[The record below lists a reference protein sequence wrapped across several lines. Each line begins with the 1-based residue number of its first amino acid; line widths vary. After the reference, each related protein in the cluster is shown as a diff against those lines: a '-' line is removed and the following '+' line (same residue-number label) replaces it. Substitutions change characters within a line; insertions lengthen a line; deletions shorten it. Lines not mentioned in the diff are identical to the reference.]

1 MQGIILRTGKTAVN
15 KMGFFFSS
23 LSFPLSKKS
32 KENACNGE
40 ENIRQRPTEF
50 YQENTPVI
58 ADTLFQQ
65 YKRQFY
71 T

>member
-15 KMGFFFSS
+15 KMGFFFFR

-40 ENIRQRPTEF
+40 ENIRQA
-50 YQENTPVI
+50 V
-58 ADTLFQQ
+58 
-65 YKRQFY
+65 
-71 T
+71 